1 VPEGGR
7 WSWNIGGDGGS
18 LSDDR
23 RRRCSTFT
31 ACAIYPRTLRRY
43 RERWKPLRTP
53 RMARF
58 RQGKFP
64 NSCRVQKIETSSE
77 ATLREAEEE
86 GDRGAQSLEA
96 WDKGCQKTT
105 ATTERPRVRKSRTA
119 MEIRGPFLYVRKIKH
134 ISGIRLSLPTSQS
147 PKTVM
152 ETVTHTQR
160 KREKPR
166 GSSERPGTHIVQI
179 YLRYPSDCQT
189 SCSSSGSNTKRPCL
203 GKQKKLFP
211 PRQPHIAVCWRQVK
225 TRLMNGFFPGSTGYW

>member
-1 VPEGGR
+1 MEYWWGWRFLERRPATKMLHLYRMRNLSPNLEKVSRKMETPPHSENGTIPARKVSKLMSSAKKSRPAPRPRYGRRKKKVTEG
-7 WSWNIGGDGGS
+7 
-18 LSDDR
+18 
-23 RRRCSTFT
+23 
-31 ACAIYPRTLRRY
+31 PRVL
-43 RERWKPLRTP
+43 KPGTR
-53 RMARF
+53 
-58 RQGKFP
+58 
-64 NSCRVQKIETSSE
+64 
-77 ATLREAEEE
+77 
-86 GDRGAQSLEA
+86 
-96 WDKGCQKTT
+96 GCQKT
-105 ATTERPRVRKSRTA
+105 AAATERPRVRKGRTA